1 MKSNLEVISNA
12 TTLDQSFIAGII
24 ERSSAKDKKT
34 FSSLAMHYRKAVKNN
49 RGIQKASDRIMN
61 HIHLNSQVIVISPRN
76 RNSEI
81 SVNMV
86 NLDEHGM
93 KNLKLV
99 TFLLNE
105 HYFLASNALALI
117 GGLTNVQSFMVTFN
131 ARFRTKGKVSQQC
144 FFQRCLCQ
152 GEGISWFNSRRCAED
167 LHNLKQIIGEI
178 EL

>member
-1 MKSNLEVISNA
+1 MKSNLEVFSNA

-49 RGIQKASDRIMN
+49 RGIQKVSDRIMD

-86 NLDEHGM
+86 NLDDNGM

-99 TFLLNE
+99 SFLLNE

-131 ARFRTKGKVSQQC
+131 ARFRTKERFLNS
-144 FFQRCLCQ
+144 
-152 GEGISWFNSRRCAED
+152 ISTKDAYSRVREYLRFNSRRCAED